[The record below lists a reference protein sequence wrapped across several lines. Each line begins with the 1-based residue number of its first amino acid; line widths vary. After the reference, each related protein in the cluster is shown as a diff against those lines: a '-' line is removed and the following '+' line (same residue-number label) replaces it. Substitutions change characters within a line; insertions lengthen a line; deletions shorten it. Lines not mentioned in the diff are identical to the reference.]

1 MAKYRSREM
10 ATNVKLL
17 TPTDTPTN
25 RSHENT
31 DRLYMRNNPPPQCL
45 LKKREPKAKRVNSG
59 SKLGFF
65 SIDGLIVIKLGC
77 VHMLL
82 KVDVPFI
89 MFLKVCQKPFMYMYM
104 LYGFLIQVNSSF
116 IRFV

>member
-77 VHMLL
+77 VHMLQ

-89 MFLKVCQKPFMYMYM
+89 MFLKVCQKPFVYIYM
-104 LYGFLIQVNSSF
+104 
-116 IRFV
+116 